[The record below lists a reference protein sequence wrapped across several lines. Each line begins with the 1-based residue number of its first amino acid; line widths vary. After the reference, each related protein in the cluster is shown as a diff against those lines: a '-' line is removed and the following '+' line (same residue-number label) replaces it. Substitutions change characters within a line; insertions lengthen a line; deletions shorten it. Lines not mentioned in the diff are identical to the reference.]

1 MTFPLVTLKVPH
13 DLVKVKGDAHA
24 LLFPAWDVEAY
35 LERVHP
41 PSTIVCMELL
51 LTHTT
56 HTHTT
61 TSTRTTTY
69 YQPPRTTKPPRTTT
83 TTHSPTTKEN
93 NRNNHMLKAAVT
105 CMPHDQLGCRLC
117 CFHFG
122 ISASILLKAKQVS
135 SASLMSFCKV
145 SLLKSKG
152 AKRVFFP
159 RPS

>member
-1 MTFPLVTLKVPH
+1 MTSSKSRAMLMHCSSQPGMLK
-13 DLVKVKGDAHA
+13 
-24 LLFPAWDVEAY
+24 
-35 LERVHP
+35 
-41 PSTIVCMELL
+41 
-51 LTHTT
+51 LTWRGFTPQVQLYVWNCCSHTQN
-56 HTHTT
+56 THTT

-69 YQPPRTTKPPRTTT
+69 YQPPRTTKPPRTTTTT

-122 ISASILLKAKQVS
+122 ISVSILFKAEQVS

-152 AKRVFFP
+152 AKRVFF
-159 RPS
+159 SEAFLTADSTTSH